1 MKPQLNY
8 RHLHYFWITAQEG
21 NFTRAAERLGVAVQ
35 TVSTQIGLLER
46 SLGATLLSPQGRR
59 LVPTETGRIALDYAG
74 QIFQL
79 GEQLRR
85 SVEDSARDKPPR
97 LAVGISDA
105 LPKLIAYRLLETV
118 LALPEPA
125 RLVCEEG
132 DFDDLVADLAR
143 HRLDVVLAD
152 RAATGSHLR
161 VHSHPVGECEMALF
175 GTPALAAQHGAGFP
189 EGLGDAPLLLPTRDN
204 ALRDRL
210 DHWFAARG
218 LRPRIVGEF
227 EDTALLMTFGRGGL
241 GLARYADRDA
251 DRAGDCQ
258 RGIQRHQRGQAAEQ
272 HEAGVVVG
280 HWSPHSG
287 KVVAFADSRKNWPWA
302 PGARSRP
309 SRARTSRCSTATA
322 RRAP

>member
-218 LRPRIVGEF
+218 LRPRIVCEF

-241 GLARYADRDA
+241 GLFPAPALLAGEIATQYGAVPVGEMAEVREQFYAITAERRIRHPALEAMLARSP
-251 DRAGDCQ
+251 DRA
-258 RGIQRHQRGQAAEQ
+258 IQPA
-272 HEAGVVVG
+272 
-280 HWSPHSG
+280 
-287 KVVAFADSRKNWPWA
+287 
-302 PGARSRP
+302 
-309 SRARTSRCSTATA
+309 TSS
-322 RRAP
+322 